1 MQGELKVQSRVQL
14 KTDSMVSDRSAKSTE
29 KAEGFTAMLQAK
41 KDQLKQPDQ
50 EKAEEADDVGKKDI
64 TLSQSGE
71 SNAKKKVSGQE
82 EPSGESKEDDAP
94 EDVSQ
99 DDAMERQAAME
110 QLTAMMAGIL
120 PEEGKEEAGEFFQ
133 VSAGEMNGAA
143 EGIQDKGVLSQPKAE
158 FTAFRPDEGENVT
171 DLKLQAFEVP
181 AVQPEAVQPEAA
193 QEQEA
198 GMKEAL
204 PEQPVLEE
212 LSAKV
217 TKEDKTFD
225 PQKLKAVQEQS
236 LKAEEEG
243 LEEIFA
249 RQAEPKEREAG
260 DAKNQQQRA
269 EENVRVIHREKNPN
283 QTIQKP
289 ESSRSQP
296 KAGQTPGIGERE
308 AFQAMQEGSGQA
320 AAAAEQPKLFTP
332 SYQSFQ
338 DGLFSKRSEA
348 IPLKTTPETLPQDLG
363 KTLAKS
369 MVESGRTL
377 TVELEPAS
385 LGKLTI
391 RMAYDGGR
399 AAVSIMAT
407 NPKTQEML
415 NQRASEIAAILE
427 EKTGQETVIYTQQP
441 EPNQQGYDREPDGK
455 GQEERQEKKQDQDE
469 RQQADSFAQQL
480 RLGLV

>member
-1 MQGELKVQSRVQL
+1 M
-14 KTDSMVSDRSAKSTE
+14 
-29 KAEGFTAMLQAK
+29 
-41 KDQLKQPDQ
+41 P
-50 EKAEEADDVGKKDI
+50 
-64 TLSQSGE
+64 
-71 SNAKKKVSGQE
+71 
-82 EPSGESKEDDAP
+82 P

-217 TKEDKTFD
+217 TKEDKIFD

-243 LEEIFA
+243 LEEILPG
-249 RQAEPKEREAG
+249 RQNRRKGKQGMPK
-260 DAKNQQQRA
+260 
-269 EENVRVIHREKNPN
+269 
-283 QTIQKP
+283 T
-289 ESSRSQP
+289 SSRGRR
-296 KAGQTPGIGERE
+296 KT
-308 AFQAMQEGSGQA
+308 SG
-320 AAAAEQPKLFTP
+320 
-332 SYQSFQ
+332 
-338 DGLFSKRSEA
+338 
-348 IPLKTTPETLPQDLG
+348 
-363 KTLAKS
+363 
-369 MVESGRTL
+369 
-377 TVELEPAS
+377 
-385 LGKLTI
+385 
-391 RMAYDGGR
+391 
-399 AAVSIMAT
+399 
-407 NPKTQEML
+407 
-415 NQRASEIAAILE
+415 
-427 EKTGQETVIYTQQP
+427 
-441 EPNQQGYDREPDGK
+441 
-455 GQEERQEKKQDQDE
+455 
-469 RQQADSFAQQL
+469 
-480 RLGLV
+480 